1 MGYVAHLVKL
11 MTDPEPPPPAGRPAM
26 HVVCAIITDAAGRV
40 LAARRPHD
48 KALPGKWE
56 FPGGKVE
63 TDEEPIE
70 ALERE
75 ILEELGCCIRVDA
88 PLPPVEHDYP
98 HGRVVLQPYR
108 ATLTAGFPECREHAE
123 LRWVAAADIDGLD
136 WAEADVPLL
145 PVLKQG
151 KAAARKKRNR

>member
-1 MGYVAHLVKL
+1 
-11 MTDPEPPPPAGRPAM
+11 MTDPQKPPKRKSKAM

-63 TDEEPIE
+63 VDEEPIE

-75 ILEELGCCIRVDA
+75 ILEELGCCIRVEA
-88 PLPPVEHDYP
+88 PLAPVEHDYP
-98 HGRVVLQPYR
+98 HGRVMLQPYR

-123 LRWVAAADIDGLD
+123 LRWVAPGDIDKLD

-145 PVLKQG
+145 AGLRQKPAG
-151 KAAARKKRNR
+151 SRRKRGS